1 MKRKENKDQLTF
13 FDVLNNEPKIL
24 YYKGDVLFQ
33 QLKGEVVPY
42 TITGENWL
50 FHENKNRGYR
60 LQQENGCY
68 NVVTNDST
76 DFYRTQKEAEEA
88 AGKWLSGKDVI
99 SPEQIAF
106 TYIEAYQYVRNLE
119 GDYKMTAFL
128 GVLENGNLYI
138 KNFTSF
144 HHIVKDSKK
153 ARKSF
158 QEDIERN
165 TNCKIEKI
173 EDYTPEVKRMYRC
186 KAGDTWM
193 YAEARYGGTIG

>member
-1 MKRKENKDQLTF
+1 MRRKENKDQLTF
-13 FDVLNNEPKIL
+13 FDVLNNEPEIL

-76 DFYRTQKEAEEA
+76 DFYRTQEKAEEA
-88 AGKWLSGKDVI
+88 ARKWLIGKDVI
-99 SPEQIAF
+99 SPEQIVF
-106 TYIEAYQYVRNLE
+106 SFVEAYQYIIECDGHN
-119 GDYKMTAFL
+119 MTAFL
-128 GVLENGNLYI
+128 GVMENGDLYI
-138 KNFTSF
+138 KNFMSY
-144 HHIVKDSKK
+144 HHVVKDSKK

-158 QEDIERN
+158 QEDLERYADCN
-165 TNCKIEKI
+165 MEKI
-173 EDYTPEVKRMYRC
+173 EGYIPEVKRMYRC

-193 YAEARYGGTIG
+193 YAEARYGGSIG